1 MSVLEIS
8 GVNKTF
14 GGLRALDDVN
24 LKIEEQTVHAVIGP
38 NRAQTPSGARRS
50 PDRAQTREHRRP

>member
-24 LKIEEQTVHAVIGP
+24 LKIEEKTVMRLSDRMVQVNQHYST
-38 NRAQTPSGARRS
+38 QLSGS
-50 PDRAQTREHRRP
+50 

>member
-1 MSVLEIS
+1 MVDAEDIEGLAQDIDMSVLEIS

-24 LKIEEQTVHAVIGP
+24 LKIANNVGSIHFL
-38 NRAQTPSGARRS
+38 N
-50 PDRAQTREHRRP
+50 